1 MKLKAIEAYKILN
14 DILADL
20 VIGTRSVE
28 HLFNL
33 LQSVPRDGS
42 YKTGV
47 TRLCAFH
54 IILSLT
60 KYIEFYQ
67 HYKNV
72 IPVEVRGSC
81 KDLIKI
87 LKNKKIVEFRNKV
100 VGHVWDKD
108 KRAPI
113 TDAEHDNYIKQIYG
127 DNFEAFLLWINNPD
141 NNIFPKTVVSIVEH
155 TKNKIAKNYNI
166 IDAEIFKN

>member
-33 LQSVPRDGS
+33 LQSVPRDES
-42 YKTGV
+42 YKIGV

-81 KDLIKI
+81 KDLMKN

-113 TDAEHDNYIKQIYG
+113 TDEEHDNYIKQIYG
-127 DNFEAFLLWINNPD
+127 GNFESFLLWVNNPG
-141 NNIFPKTVVSIVEH
+141 NNIYPKTVVSIVEY
-155 TKNKIAKNYNI
+155 TKNKIAKDYSI
-166 IDAEIFKN
+166 IDAEVFKN